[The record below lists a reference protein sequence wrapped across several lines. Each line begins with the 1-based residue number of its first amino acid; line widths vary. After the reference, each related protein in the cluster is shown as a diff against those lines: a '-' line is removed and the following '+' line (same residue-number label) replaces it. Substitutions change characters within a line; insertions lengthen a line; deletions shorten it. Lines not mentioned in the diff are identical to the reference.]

1 MGGEQ
6 IKSSK
11 TEDPACVK
19 LDCLGEERFEE
30 VFKDKNS
37 QLCRSGRRSHWWS
50 TEQFSS
56 EN

>member
-37 QLCRSGRRSHWWS
+37 QLCRSGRRSH
-50 TEQFSS
+50 
-56 EN
+56 